1 MVSMATPSVSLNSGP
16 DPLDALTAI
25 IVGAAWADGF
35 VLPCEADRLEHTLS
49 ALPVFRGQSA
59 EALRAMVE
67 RVTKKAADGDAM
79 TLISEAGAALPAQLR
94 GTAFAIAVDV
104 LLVDGRLRGSE
115 LRFIEELRRLLKV
128 RRSFADRVVGVL
140 RTKNL
145 VFQPAWRTA

>member
-79 TLISEAGAALPAQLR
+79 TLISEAGASLPAQLR